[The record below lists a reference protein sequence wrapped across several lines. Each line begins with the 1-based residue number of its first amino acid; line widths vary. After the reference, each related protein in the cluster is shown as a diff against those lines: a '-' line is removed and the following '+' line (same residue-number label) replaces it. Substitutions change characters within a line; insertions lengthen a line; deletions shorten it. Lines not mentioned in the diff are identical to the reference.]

1 MSLRLVIDQSH
12 GEFLTISKTEIFQA
26 MLAEMEFITFPLID
40 RPITLEKIKDD
51 QVLFI
56 GCPSD
61 SFADSE
67 ISAIIQFVEM
77 GNFLVLVSGSGGD
90 FANNTNLS
98 QITRH
103 FEFEFNPDYVEDE
116 KHHLNFSRIPILH
129 KFKKTSRTKKILQ
142 RIKKLAY
149 SGCSI
154 SILDPSTTP
163 LVLTDSDSVP
173 MKSPVMVL
181 SENHRVLG
189 IGGYSFFSDD
199 QAFGIKAMDNL
210 RLIYNILEFIKSR
223 SGKKAETIVAQPI
236 TTTKRL
242 TEKNAKKHFIK
253 LITSNIKRMAKLSE
267 DIDKFWEE
275 GSDLIKNQKY
285 SQTEN
290 LISSNY
296 GKFLQTIDGFAQE
309 IGNIFSEYN
318 EIFPNFKESVFSTFN
333 QWYETE
339 AEIRAKLDMIRNNL
353 ISILKQEQ
361 PPS

>member
-103 FEFEFNPDYVEDE
+103 IEFEFNPDYVEDE
-116 KHHLNFSRIPILH
+116 KHNLNFSRIPILH
-129 KFKKTSRTKKILQ
+129 KFKKSPITKRL
-142 RIKKLAY
+142 KKLAY

-210 RLIYNILEFIKSR
+210 RLVYNILEFIKSR
-223 SGKKAETIVAQPI
+223 SGKKAEKIVAQLT

-253 LITSNIKRMAKLSE
+253 LITSNIKRMAKISE
-267 DIDKFWEE
+267 EIDKFWEE

-285 SQTEN
+285 GPIEN

-296 GKFLQTIDGFAQE
+296 GKFLQTITGFAQE

-318 EIFPNFKESVFSTFN
+318 EIFPNFKESIFGTFN

-361 PPS
+361 PSS